1 MNNQPSVS
9 PRKALENLYKGARYD
24 IFIIFALT
32 IVNLVLSFT
41 DSNLYY
47 LFSAEIPFFVLGIG
61 RALLEKG
68 LISSLTVPS
77 VLSFVFCIPYL
88 FFWIFSKK
96 HYGCMIAALVYFSID
111 CVFLVS
117 VFTKELAL
125 EAFIHLVVL
134 GLLIYGVVL
143 GAKLKKMPKDE
154 PSEETPAMEEHSSEE
169 NQ

>member
-9 PRKALENLYKGARYD
+9 PRKALENRYRSARYD
-24 IFIIFALT
+24 IFLIFALT

-88 FFWIFSKK
+88 FF
-96 HYGCMIAALVYFSID
+96 
-111 CVFLVS
+111 
-117 VFTKELAL
+117 
-125 EAFIHLVVL
+125 
-134 GLLIYGVVL
+134 
-143 GAKLKKMPKDE
+143 
-154 PSEETPAMEEHSSEE
+154 
-169 NQ
+169 

>member
-1 MNNQPSVS
+1 MNNQPSIS
-9 PRKALENLYKGARYD
+9 PRKALENRYKGARYD

-154 PSEETPAMEEHSSEE
+154 PSAETPMAEGHSSEE

>member
-9 PRKALENLYKGARYD
+9 PRKALENRYRSARYD
-24 IFIIFALT
+24 IFLIFALT

-111 CVFLVS
+111 CVFLAS

-125 EAFIHLVVL
+125 EAFVL
-134 GLLIYGVVL
+134 GLLIYGVIV
-143 GAKLKKMPKDE
+143 GAKLKKLPEDE
-154 PSEETPAMEEHSSEE
+154 PSAETPAMEEHSSEE